1 MGNMNSLISLAYL
14 KVNDNPLHVFCQY
27 IRYLL
32 LKSPSHQ
39 LRPDELNNGLQNE
52 FGLRMPPQV
61 IANCIRMMSK
71 SGEVTRLP
79 KSAGYAIGNTN
90 FDIEKFEDTRR
101 RLHVQE
107 EEVLKSLVEF
117 VNERYKK
124 QWSTDEAK
132 RYLSDF
138 LDKEGYGSQ
147 IFLQKEVSV
156 ESAHI
161 SPSLYIGRYINYIQK
176 NEPDSLVNEYLKEIV
191 NGMMIFQG
199 LHQTDDYQQHQKQKF
214 KGTVF
219 YFDTK
224 LVLRALGFS
233 WGAQVESVREMV
245 RLLREKYDARIGIFQ
260 QTMREVRNA
269 LISAGNSYKYHT
281 TFQDLELRLYAELNP
296 GEAGLLSEYSQ
307 NLEALLSRH
316 LGIKEITYIDRGSPD
331 ATTYNIE
338 VTQIVDYIE
347 KKHGWRRGAIEF
359 DAEVINQINILRKG
373 NYTVPYGGKS
383 ALPVFVTS
391 NAKLSYAFRDYIM
404 ETESENGK
412 GDWNSHALPVISDNM
427 LLYRIWLPYANEYS
441 NLPAL
446 TLSRFAYAAQ
456 SEGAAFFE
464 KFRETASSMEEFRD
478 IDLINTTEAVRR
490 KIEDILIAS
499 TDGDL
504 ERVDDTIVANSLE
517 EYNRLDKLALT
528 NENETLKREKQSLNE
543 NIQNMIV
550 SQYSN
555 KIGGWNRVL
564 LYTARFWWVIGIGVL
579 YVILSKIQSNPY
591 IQCISL
597 APFAIHLLGVVLDK
611 TIDDNGWRFKPY
623 EYALRYVKRKY
634 IKKLEQAVSQLNV
647 EVNKE
652 EIINECLKKTP
663 IFNK

>member
-269 LISAGNSYKYHT
+269 LISAGNSYKHHT

-464 KFRETASSMEEFRD
+464 KFRTIASSMEKLQD
-478 IDLINTTEAVRR
+478 IDLLSTTEATRN

-504 ERVDDTIVANSLE
+504 DRIDDIVVANSLDE
-517 EYNRLDKLALT
+517 FNRLDKLSLT
-528 NENETLKREKQSLNE
+528 TENESLKQEKKILSGD
-543 NIQNMIV
+543 IQKIMI

-555 KIGGWNRVL
+555 KIGFWNRVL
-564 LYTARFWWVIGIGVL
+564 LFVARFWWVFGMGIL
-579 YVILSKIQSNPY
+579 YVALSKIQSIPY
-591 IQCISL
+591 LQYIFL
-597 APFAIHLLGVVLDK
+597 APLVIKLLGFVLDK

-623 EYALRYVKRKY
+623 KYASHYVKHRY
-634 IKKLEQAVSQLNV
+634 IKNWSRRFPSWMEK
-647 EVNKE
+647 
-652 EIINECLKKTP
+652 
-663 IFNK
+663 

>member
-1 MGNMNSLISLAYL
+1 MSNMNSLISLAYL
-14 KVNDNPLHVFCQY
+14 KANDNPLHVFCQY

-39 LRPDELNNGLQNE
+39 LRADELKNGLQNE
-52 FGLRMPPQV
+52 FGLKMPQQV
-61 IANCIRMMSK
+61 INNCIRILK
-71 SGEVTRLP
+71 KNGEVTQLP
-79 KSAGYAIGNTN
+79 KGAGYAIGNTE
-90 FDIEKFEDTRR
+90 FDIDKFEATRR

-107 EEVLKSLVEF
+107 EEVLKSLIGF

-124 QWSTDEAK
+124 QWSLDDAK
-132 RYLSDF
+132 QYLSDF

-147 IFLQKEVSV
+147 IFLQKEVTV
-156 ESAHI
+156 EATRVS
-161 SPSLYIGRYINYIQK
+161 SSLYIGRYINHIQK
-176 NEPDSLVNEYLKEIV
+176 NEPGSLVNEYLKEIV

-199 LHQTDDYQQHQKQKF
+199 LHQTDDYQKHQKQKF

-245 RLLREKYDARIGIFQ
+245 KLLREKYDAKIGVFQ
-260 QTMREVRNA
+260 QTVREVRNA
-269 LISAGNSYKYHT
+269 LISAGDSYKHHRMI
-281 TFQDLELRLYAELNP
+281 QDLELRLYAELNP
-296 GEAGLLSEYSQ
+296 GEASLLSEYAQ
-307 NLEALLSRH
+307 NLESLLSRH
-316 LGIKEITYIDRGSPD
+316 LGIGETTYIDRGSTD
-331 ATTYNIE
+331 AQKYNIE
-338 VTQIVDYIE
+338 VAQIVDYIE

-373 NYTVPYGGKS
+373 NYSVPYGGKLS
-383 ALPVFVTS
+383 LPVFVTS

-412 GDWNSHALPVISDNM
+412 SDWNSHALPVISDNM

-464 KFRETASSMEEFRD
+464 KFRTIASSMEKLQD
-478 IDLINTTEAVRR
+478 IDLLSTTEATRN

-504 ERVDDTIVANSLE
+504 DRIDDIVVANSLE

-550 SQYSN
+550 SQHSN

-611 TIDDNGWRFKPY
+611 TIDDNGWRVKPY

-634 IKKLEQAVSQLNV
+634 IKKLEQAVPQLNV

>member
-1 MGNMNSLISLAYL
+1 MSNMNSLISLAYL
-14 KVNDNPLHVFCQY
+14 KANDNPLHVFCQY

-39 LRPDELNNGLQNE
+39 LRADELKNGLQNE
-52 FGLRMPPQV
+52 FGLKMPQQV
-61 IANCIRMMSK
+61 INNCIRILK
-71 SGEVTRLP
+71 KNGEVTQLP
-79 KSAGYAIGNTN
+79 KGAGYAIGNTE
-90 FDIEKFEDTRR
+90 FDIDKFEATRR

-107 EEVLKSLVEF
+107 EEVLKSLIGF

-124 QWSTDEAK
+124 QWSLDDAK
-132 RYLSDF
+132 QYLSDF

-147 IFLQKEVSV
+147 IFLQKEMTVEATRVS
-156 ESAHI
+156 S
-161 SPSLYIGRYINYIQK
+161 SLYIGRYINHIQK
-176 NEPDSLVNEYLKEIV
+176 NEPGSLVNEYLKEIV

-199 LHQTDDYQQHQKQKF
+199 LHQTDDYQKHQKQKF

-245 RLLREKYDARIGIFQ
+245 KLLREKYDAKIGVFQ
-260 QTMREVRNA
+260 QTVREVRNA
-269 LISAGNSYKYHT
+269 LISAGDSYKHHRMI
-281 TFQDLELRLYAELNP
+281 QDLELRLYAELNP
-296 GEAGLLSEYSQ
+296 GEASLLSEYAQ
-307 NLEALLSRH
+307 NLESLLSRH
-316 LGIKEITYIDRGSPD
+316 LGIGETTYIDRGSTD
-331 ATTYNIE
+331 AQKYNIE
-338 VTQIVDYIE
+338 VAQIVDYIE

-373 NYTVPYGGKS
+373 NYSVPYGGKLS
-383 ALPVFVTS
+383 LPVFVTS
-391 NAKLSYAFRDYIM
+391 NAKLSYAFRDYII

-412 GDWNSHALPVISDNM
+412 SDWNSHALPVISDNM

-504 ERVDDTIVANSLE
+504 DRVDDTIVANSLE

-528 NENETLKREKQSLNE
+528 TENESLKQDKQTLSA
-543 NIQNMIV
+543 NIQKMMA
-550 SQYSN
+550 SQYAN
-555 KIGGWNRVL
+555 KLGFWNRVL
-564 LYTARFWWVIGIGVL
+564 LFIAKYWWVIASGIL
-579 YVILSKIQSNPY
+579 YAILSTIQNFPRIRCLSVTPVAIHIFSVIL
-591 IQCISL
+591 
-597 APFAIHLLGVVLDK
+597 DK
-611 TIDDNGWRFKPY
+611 FIDDNRWRFKPY
-623 EYALRYVKRKY
+623 EYALRYVKRQY
-634 IKKLEQAVSQLNV
+634 IKMLESKISELGGDI
-647 EVNKE
+647 NKE
-652 EIINECLKKTP
+652 EIIAKCLESTPVFKK
-663 IFNK
+663 

>member
-269 LISAGNSYKYHT
+269 LISAGNSYKHHT